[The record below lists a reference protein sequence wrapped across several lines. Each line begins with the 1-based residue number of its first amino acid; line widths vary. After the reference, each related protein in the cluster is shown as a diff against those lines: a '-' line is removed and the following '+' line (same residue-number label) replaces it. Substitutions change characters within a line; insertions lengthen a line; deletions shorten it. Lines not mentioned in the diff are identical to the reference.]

1 MHSEFFCSQPCCLKN
16 STTTATTVTTSTTI
30 TATISTTTTTISTTT
45 ATIYTTTAAAAAAA
59 ATTTDATECRSPLAC
74 STGAAHWSRSYGFRL
89 QFQTSISF
97 RFFSTE
103 SSHLISRLPTRLVPT
118 GRFRNIA
125 KSDY

>member
-45 ATIYTTTAAAAAAA
+45 ATIYTTTAAAAAAT
-59 ATTTDATECRSPLAC
+59 TTTDATECRSPLAC